1 MADEIDIRNAL
12 DSDDFVRET
21 EKMRTA
27 LGLVALSGEELCA
40 SLRSQLQLIGADIET
55 LAARQQ
61 QIAQTASGHGFAS
74 ALREDQAL
82 ITLLQANYQSL
93 SNEVANLTRNMQ
105 EANSAIGDSKSLN
118 RQVEGLGTF
127 TSVVKGVS
135 EGLQGVSGA
144 LGIARN
150 TAALF
155 GAESNQL
162 AGILQKLQQVQGI
175 VNGVEQVSNVLRKKS
190 YVQTALMPAVTG
202 AWTRAQTF
210 LNVQLGLS
218 AALSKGLMIGGIGLL
233 IAGIG
238 LLVYKLKDA
247 NKEWSAAAEV
257 RKEVQAVSEEATQR
271 TIGEVTALQD
281 LERIASDVN
290 KPLKDRNEAI
300 GKLNALMPEYNGYI
314 DAETGILQSNK
325 QALVDYITA
334 LGKVEVVKELSKKNA
349 EDTLKIIQNDQRKAG
364 IQDGTITPKATHLV
378 MGKYIGGQFGGT
390 NFVTSEQEQK
400 AAEANRNEEIRQ
412 LEKHNEK
419 IKATIEERNK
429 TIGKL
434 MENAPSLYPSD
445 LPGKKEVK
453 TTAAPAV
460 DLDRIML
467 DNTLKLEAERL
478 ALLEDGKTKRLAL
491 IEAERQ
497 QKKAA
502 LEREYQ
508 EQLRG
513 YAARKQAV
521 PEEVHE
527 TYRQRDNLIDQQAAK
542 QTSAVEGNYAAQFAE
557 RERQLTA
564 ILSTEEE
571 KRRAEIQERYDAMRR
586 WTLEAEKNGDI
597 TPRQA
602 SAHMANIGKAQ
613 NKEELGDLVTKYQTR
628 EQQIQEIVAQSL
640 EEQKRLRQQGYHDEA
655 VQAARQLDKTVS
667 SMTLEDD
674 SFQKLFGG
682 LDGMAVSEID
692 NLIAEIQD
700 KLDSGQLQLN
710 EVDTRKVV
718 GGLNKAKQQIISVNP
733 FKGLA
738 NSVQDIFK
746 KGSDGAGESTQDI
759 KNKWENLGKS
769 TQGCFDFVNDAI
781 AGCEVLGDTIGDS
794 GKASMQLIQSVT
806 MAGMGLSSAIQSA
819 ETASIVL
826 AAISAT
832 LTVVGAMFS
841 LFNDDKKHEKRIQA
855 LQAEINSLSYSYDRL
870 GRSIQQTYFTNS
882 EAEKN
887 ALKEQREAVKKQIA
901 ELERKNTFKLYNNEI
916 KELKKELQDL
926 DFKGDVYDQMDAQAE
941 NLQAQQ
947 AKIQQQIVEEQ
958 AKKKTDK
965 GKIADWEKQIQD
977 LKDKEKELERQRI
990 EMLAGTDVKSAI
1002 DQFADALT
1010 DAYAKGEDGAKAL
1023 GDTTKK
1029 ILANAVKE
1037 ALKKQLLA
1045 KGMEEAVNFLGNAMK
1060 DGVLSDEDQSE
1071 FERLTREAGEKYM
1084 AGMKAYDDLFKGDPA
1099 EEADKQAEGMR
1110 GEISEKITENT
1121 ASKLEGLFR
1130 LGVDLQARLANVG
1143 SEQLTVA
1150 QSSLVQVA
1158 DIGRSNI
1165 AIEENTRRTADNTD
1179 GLRER
1184 LDTVATELR
1193 AIKNNTT
1200 DKQLWQK

>member
-40 SLRSQLQLIGADIET
+40 LLRSQLQQIGADIET

-61 QIAQTASGHGFAS
+61 QIALTASGLGFAS

-105 EANSAIGDSKSLN
+105 EANSAIGDSNSLS

-162 AGILQKLQQVQGI
+162 AGILQKLQQTQGI
-175 VNGVEQVSNVLRKKS
+175 VNGVEQISNVLRKKS

-202 AWTRAQTF
+202 AWTRAQNA
-210 LNVQLGLS
+210 LNTTLNLGVT
-218 AALSKGLMIGGIGLL
+218 ASKILMS
-233 IAGIG
+233 AGIG
-238 LLVYKLKDA
+238 FLVGGVILLVKKLNQANRAKREEIELSAQVTRMAGSEIATIDSLHRILSDGTRSYKDRKAALNQLQDMVPDYHASLTREGELIESNASALQRYVEKLKYSA
-247 NKEWSAAAEV
+247 QAQIAAQKVAEAEAKFLEWKNS
-257 RKEVQAVSEEATQR
+257 
-271 TIGEVTALQD
+271 IGDE
-281 LERIASDVN
+281 
-290 KPLKDRNEAI
+290 
-300 GKLNALMPEYNGYI
+300 
-314 DAETGILQSNK
+314 GIK
-325 QALVDYITA
+325 ALVTVPARRNAVDMHGAEGARRMGYDFNPQQERLYDMLSPILEEKLKEIDRWEKKLDESVTNMA
-334 LGKVEVVKELSKKNA
+334 KVA
-349 EDTLKIIQNDQRKAG
+349 
-364 IQDGTITPKATHLV
+364 P
-378 MGKYIGGQFGGT
+378 
-390 NFVTSEQEQK
+390 
-400 AAEANRNEEIRQ
+400 
-412 LEKHNEK
+412 EK
-419 IKATIEERNK
+419 IN
-429 TIGKL
+429 L
-434 MENAPSLYPSD
+434 
-445 LPGKKEVK
+445 K
-453 TTAAPAV
+453 TTAAPAPAV
-460 DLDRIML
+460 DSDRIML

-513 YAARKQAV
+513 YATRKQAV

-542 QTSAVEGNYAAQFAE
+542 QTSAVEDNYAAQFAE

-597 TPRQA
+597 TPQQA

-655 VQAARQLDKTVS
+655 AQAARQLDKTVS

-692 NLIAEIQD
+692 KLIAEIQD

-806 MAGMGLSSAIQSA
+806 MAGMGLSTAIKST

-832 LTVVGAMFS
+832 LAVVSAVFS
-841 LFNDDKKHEKRIQA
+841 MFNDDKKHEKRIQA

-916 KELKKELQDL
+916 KKLKKELQDL

-1099 EEADKQAEGMR
+1099 EEADKQAEGLR

-1130 LGVDLQARLANVG
+1130 LGVDLQAKMAG
-1143 SEQLTVA
+1143 IGAEQLAAA

-1158 DIGRSNI
+1158 DIARSNI